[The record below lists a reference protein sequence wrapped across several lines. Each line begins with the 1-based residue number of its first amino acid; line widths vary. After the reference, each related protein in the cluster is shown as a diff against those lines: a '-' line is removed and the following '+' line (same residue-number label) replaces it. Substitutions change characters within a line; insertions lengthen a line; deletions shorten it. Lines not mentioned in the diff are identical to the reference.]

1 MARRFEVDKINL
13 EAYEVEP
20 FINEKYVGFVIKWDS
35 DIGFGEYTIYKAV
48 GSDKWQAD
56 SEHMDT
62 NEDKA
67 FLKELLK
74 LFVGSLEVVD

>member
-13 EAYEVEP
+13 DAYEIKP

-35 DIGFGEYTIYKAV
+35 DIGFGEYTVYKAV

-56 SEHMDT
+56 SEHMDN

-67 FLKELLK
+67 FLNELLR
-74 LFVGSLEVVD
+74 LFVGSLEIID